1 MTDRARSGEVEI
13 LERGHIYFFSR
24 PAVGEDAPKG
34 LVDVQRFH
42 FELSPEGRDL
52 FRMITV
58 GKKRLPE
65 PDDAGQRFW
74 GYVERVAGSSGEI
87 VEELERGQMRDGFGT
102 KRSARPAGEGV
113 YALARHG
120 NHVHLLYALELPQ
133 EPDEVQR
140 ELHIEKQGS
149 YLLSVKNPLAGS
161 PPSVGLE
168 DERKAEFPDD
178 LQERFGDRRFI
189 PLAPPEFLDHEGA
202 ELLVMGSDEGP
213 VENLDVDLS
222 PECETEETSNLFQE
236 LEIDRERHPVEPLL
250 TGKWA

>member
-1 MTDRARSGEVEI
+1 MTDRAQREDVEI
-13 LERGHIYFFSR
+13 LERGNIYFFYR
-24 PAVGEDAPKG
+24 PAVGEDAPRS

-42 FELSPEGRDL
+42 FVLSPEGREL

-74 GYVERVAGSSGEI
+74 GFVEKVGQTSGEM

-102 KRSARPAGEGV
+102 RRSARPAGEGV

-120 NHVHLLYALELPQ
+120 NHTHLLYALELPA

-149 YLLSVKNPLAGS
+149 YLLSVKNPAAGS

-168 DERKAEFPDD
+168 EERKADFPEE
-178 LQERFGDRRFI
+178 LLERFGDRRFI
-189 PLAPPEFLDHEGA
+189 PLTPEFLDYEGA

-213 VENLDVDLS
+213 AEALDVDLR
-222 PECETEETSNLFQE
+222 PECKTEESANLFQE
-236 LEIDRERHPVEPLL
+236 LEMDRERHPVEPLL

>member
-1 MTDRARSGEVEI
+1 MADRTGGGEVEI
-13 LERGHIYFFSR
+13 LERGNIYFFYR
-24 PAVGEDAPKG
+24 PAVGEETPKG

-42 FELSPEGRDL
+42 FVLSPERRDL

-74 GYVERVAGSSGEI
+74 GFVEKVGQSSGEM

-120 NHVHLLYALELPQ
+120 NHTHLLYTLELPV

-149 YLLSVKNPLAGS
+149 YLLSVKNPAAGS

-168 DERKAEFPDD
+168 EERKAEFPEE
-178 LQERFGDRRFI
+178 LQERFGSRRFI
-189 PLAPPEFLDHEGA
+189 ALESPEFLDYEGA

-213 VENLDVDLS
+213 AENLDVDLK
-222 PECETEETSNLFQE
+222 PECESEETANLFQE
-236 LEIDRERHPVEPLL
+236 LDIDRERHPVEPLL